1 MDRFGVL
8 LLAIVVY
15 IKPLFVFFILAA
27 FCISECTDT
36 TDPLDKMG
44 DVDNYI
50 VGVAEILD
58 KDEYGFEVIYL
69 SENPVTK
76 ARSHEM
82 MSRKEFCDMTDSM
95 SVKAVERFGRL
106 EYVDI
111 YDFAEFVKGFVM
123 PGYRV
128 FQIFVSGNTRSK
140 FKEPNP
146 DIENSSTRIIERNGI
161 LYLDEQHIHLRSK
174 NEPRVY
180 LYYKAKFPWDRSDTI
195 QYFSHMTEEE
205 MIRYR

>member
-8 LLAIVVY
+8 LLAIGVY

-44 DVDNYI
+44 DAEMQI
-50 VGVAEILD
+50 VGLAEILD
-58 KDEYGFEVIYL
+58 EEGYGFEIFYV
-69 SENPVTK
+69 SEKPETL
-76 ARSHEM
+76 ARSREM
-82 MSRKEFCDMTDSM
+82 MSRKEFCDMRDSM
-95 SVKAVERFGRL
+95 SVKAVERFGGL

-111 YDFAEFVKGFVM
+111 YDFAEFAKGFVL

-128 FQIFVSGNTRSK
+128 FQIFVSGNTKSK

-146 DIENSSTRIIERNGI
+146 DIENSSTRIIKRKGL
-161 LYLDEQHIHLRSK
+161 LYLDESCIHLRSK

-205 MIRYR
+205 MIR